1 MIFYSCPLSCYLLKS
16 SFMVTSFFLIFNFL
30 RIEFY
35 DFLNFGILN
44 LITRMMDLKC
54 FRIFLTLE

>member
-1 MIFYSCPLSCYLLKS
+1 
-16 SFMVTSFFLIFNFL
+16 MVTSFFLIFNFL

-35 DFLNFGILN
+35 DFLNFDILN

-54 FRIFLTLE
+54 FRIFLTLEYKKKNG